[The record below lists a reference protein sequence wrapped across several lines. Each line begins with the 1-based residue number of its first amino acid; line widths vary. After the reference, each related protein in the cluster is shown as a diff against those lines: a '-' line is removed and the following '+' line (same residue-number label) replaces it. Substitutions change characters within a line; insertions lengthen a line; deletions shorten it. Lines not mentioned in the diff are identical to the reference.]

1 MKCYAKQELDNSVN
15 LKDDNV
21 GKVAH
26 FNSEV
31 NICRVCILYIYEEL
45 FSNSV
50 STSKFTI
57 VP

>member
-1 MKCYAKQELDNSVN
+1 MLNKNWTTVN

-31 NICRVCILYIYEEL
+31 NIYRVCILYIYEEL